1 MRVSIPGN
9 RRLLSALILAVTA
22 ALPATALGQTSLVNN
37 PTTLVFTASAD
48 HNALLADG
56 RPAVDHYTFD
66 VYVVGG
72 AQPFQS
78 TNIGKP
84 VPAPDGLVSYDFSGS
99 VASWPLP
106 GGNYESRVNAVG
118 PTGSGVSDASNPFTF
133 SSCTYALSGT
143 SASMPAAGG
152 GTQFTVSTGSACSWT
167 AVSSAA
173 WIALSASGGT
183 GIGTVVA
190 TVGSNTSTA
199 ARAGAVTV
207 AGQAFTIS
215 QAGAAAPGAPASP
228 SPANGAT
235 SVGVTPT
242 LAWTSSNASS
252 YTVRFGTSN
261 PPPQVASGLTTTSY
275 APGTIAG
282 GTTYYW
288 QVVASNVSAST
299 AGSVWSF
306 TTAAPPAPPPP
317 AGLPSPW
324 TSQDIGSVGQPGTAS
339 YSAGQFT
346 VAGGGADIWGTSD
359 AFQFVRQPASNNA
372 QIVARVTGEQNTNAL
387 AKAGVMLRGGLS
399 AGAAHVTLDVRPDGT
414 VEFMARSAAGGT
426 TSMLAG
432 TTQAAPAWLRLVRS
446 NKTVTA
452 SVSADG
458 TTWRTIGSTKVS
470 LGPGASIGLAVT
482 SHDTSLRNTATFDNV
497 SVR

>member
-1 MRVSIPGN
+1 VVVAVVSV
-9 RRLLSALILAVTA
+9 L
-22 ALPATALGQTSLVNN
+22 
-37 PTTLVFTASAD
+37 
-48 HNALLADG
+48 
-56 RPAVDHYTFD
+56 
-66 VYVVGG
+66 VYVVGA

-84 VPAPDGLVSYDFSGS
+84 VPAPDGLVSYDFSGN

-106 GGNYESRVNAVG
+106 GGNYESRVAAVG
-118 PTGSGVSDASNPFTF
+118 PSGSGVSGASNPFTF
-133 SSCTYALSGT
+133 SSCTYALSPT

-183 GIGTVVA
+183 GTGTVVA
-190 TVGSNTSTA
+190 TVAANTATA
-199 ARAGAVTV
+199 ARAGAVTA

-215 QAGAAAPGAPASP
+215 EAGAAAPGAPASP
-228 SPANGAT
+228 SPANGAV
-235 SVGVTPT
+235 SVSVTPT

-252 YTVRFGTSN
+252 YTVRFGTAN
-261 PPPQVASGLTTTSY
+261 PPPQVASDLTTTSY

-306 TTAAPPAPPPP
+306 TTAAPALPS

-339 YSAGQFT
+339 YSAGQF
-346 VAGGGADIWGTSD
+346 VVVGGGAGIE
-359 AFQFVRQPASNNA
+359 
-372 QIVARVTGEQNTNAL
+372 IERVIL
-387 AKAGVMLRGGLS
+387 AGGL
-399 AGAAHVTLDVRPDGT
+399 VDQVL
-414 VEFMARSAAGGT
+414 
-426 TSMLAG
+426 
-432 TTQAAPAWLRLVRS
+432 
-446 NKTVTA
+446 
-452 SVSADG
+452 
-458 TTWRTIGSTKVS
+458 S
-470 LGPGASIGLAVT
+470 LGGAHGDAVEGDVVST
-482 SHDTSLRNTATFDNV
+482 EAVLRIRR
-497 SVR
+497 S